1 LAEIKIG
8 EKKVVSFEEK
18 GISLKIALISITAAL
33 YVALGFIS
41 IPIGFLD
48 IQFRIAEVVV
58 GMCIIFPYEGL
69 IGKII
74 GVFFVNI
81 FSPLGLIDLLSV
93 IVNIP
98 ALYCI
103 ILFRSS
109 PKLRYFGAVL
119 YANIISLY
127 VAIIIYITFNA
138 PPVWITFIQV
148 LFSEVILAVSGV
160 AIFSYIKNKYFE
172 KPLPKEVTKIT
183 ENAN

>member
-1 LAEIKIG
+1 MTNEIKID
-8 EKKVVSFEEK
+8 EKKLLSYEER
-18 GISLKIALISITAAL
+18 GISLKIAISSITAAL

-41 IPIGFLD
+41 VPIGFLD
-48 IQFRIAEVVV
+48 IQFRIAELVV

-69 IGKII
+69 VGKVI
-74 GVFFVNI
+74 GVFFVNL

-103 ILFRSS
+103 ILFRGS
-109 PKLRYFGAVL
+109 PKLKYLGAVL

-127 VAIIIYITFNA
+127 VAIILYLSIGIQ
-138 PPVWITFIQV
+138 PVWLSFIKI

-160 AIFSYIKNKYFE
+160 AVFSYINHRYN
-172 KPLPKEVTKIT
+172 IRG
-183 ENAN
+183 